1 LCPVIFFYIQNV
13 NTIAQY
19 DVIFKKLNI
28 QKSLKRLLIKK
39 NKSLG
44 RSQGTIV
51 TWHRGGGVKRNYR
64 ILLNYRAIP
73 SKFAILHSIEYDPN
87 RSAFI
92 GLIQFQNGSFSNI
105 VVSSKMKLGEV
116 LSFSLIQE
124 NYFFRK
130 IGDFVNLR
138 DAPIGVPIYNLEKFP
153 GSGPVYSKSAGVYS
167 MLLTKSL
174 NYGRVKLS
182 SGSERLFDLN
192 CLVTLGIPSN
202 IYRQFNKKY
211 KAGTNRL
218 LNRRPIVRGTAM
230 NPIDHPHGGGAGKTA
245 PGRPSVSPW
254 GKLTKGVPTR
264 KNLKNK
270 FIFKLK

>member
-1 LCPVIFFYIQNV
+1 MVVLN
-13 NTIAQY
+13 QY
-19 DVIFKKLNI
+19 DVILKKLDLRKN
-28 QKSLKRLLIKK
+28 LKRLLLKK

-44 RSQGTIV
+44 RSQGSIV
-51 TWHRGGGVKRNYR
+51 MWHRGGGVKRNYR
-64 ILLNYRAIP
+64 ILLNYKNIP
-73 SKFAILHSIEYDPN
+73 CDFAVLQSVEYDPN

-105 VVSSKMKLGEV
+105 VVSSKLKPGEV
-116 LSFSLIQE
+116 LSLSNIKE
-124 NYFFRK
+124 NYYYRK
-130 IGDFVNLR
+130 NGDFLTLR

-153 GSGPVYSKSAGVYS
+153 GSGPIYSKAAGVYS
-167 MLLTKSL
+167 ILLTKDIK
-174 NYGRVKLS
+174 YGRVKLS
-182 SGSERLFDLN
+182 SGSERLFDLD

-264 KNLKNK
+264 KDIKNK

>member
-1 LCPVIFFYIQNV
+1 MIVTQH
-13 NTIAQY
+13 
-19 DVIFKKLNI
+19 DVIFKKLSI
-28 QKSLKRLLIKK
+28 RQDLKKLLIKK

-44 RSQGTIV
+44 RSHGSIV
-51 TWHRGGGVKRNYR
+51 MWHRGGGVKRNYR
-64 ILLNYRAIP
+64 ILLNYKSIP
-73 SKFAILHSIEYDPN
+73 SNFAILQSIEYDPN

-105 VVSSKMKLGEV
+105 VVSSKMKQGDVLHLG
-116 LSFSLIQE
+116 I
-124 NYFFRK
+124 NKKDYYFRK
-130 IGDFVNLR
+130 PGDFLTLR
-138 DAPIGVPIYNLEKFP
+138 NVPIGIPIYNLEKFP
-153 GSGPVYSKSAGVYS
+153 GSGPIYSKSAGVYS
-167 MLLTKSL
+167 TLLTKDIR
-174 NYGRVKLS
+174 YGRVKLS
-182 SGSERLFDLN
+182 SGAERLFDLE
-192 CLVTLGIPSN
+192 CSVSLGIPSN

-264 KNLKNK
+264 KNFKNK